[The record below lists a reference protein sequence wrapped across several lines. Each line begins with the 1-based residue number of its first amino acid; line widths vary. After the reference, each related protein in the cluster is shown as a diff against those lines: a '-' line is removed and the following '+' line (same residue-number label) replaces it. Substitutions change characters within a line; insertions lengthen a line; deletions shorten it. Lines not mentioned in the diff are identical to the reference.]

1 MDKLKCHCI
10 FLIDKFSCS
19 RHGGIDLEKTT
30 LQIQSPNP
38 KGERQKAKGKK
49 NIDENKLNC
58 ELIEQNRL
66 KNKINR
72 FENDEKQTI
81 IIFFD

>member
-19 RHGGIDLEKTT
+19 RHGGIDLETT
-30 LQIQSPNP
+30 KLKIQSPNA
-38 KGERQKAKGKK
+38 KDERRKAKGEK
-49 NIDENKLNC
+49 NVDENKLNG

-66 KNKINR
+66 KNKIDR
-72 FENDEKQTI
+72 CENDEKQTI
-81 IIFFD
+81 IFFD